1 MSILS
6 TSWQL
11 LRLRWRKRWLGE
23 CLEGEPVWRNK
34 VVHMFYEFLEIT
46 WNFGVFCE
54 LEPLFTTFWD
64 FLICFFESWLDD
76 SKLWKNTTKI
86 VERKNSGSDR
96 LGYRLNFCRSA
107 PKASPKIRNSFAQ
120 INLRSCFAQRCF
132 PNKNQDTSSFT
143 EPPLLFGYILSAGGN
158 GKYSQKEREGQRWQG
173 RRNKQIDG
181 GHRRSGTA
189 SDFKSRTTVQFM
201 VSNDVFLS
209 AMDLPNVFYF
219 EGSKADFVVLDGIS
233 IKGIDAPLIM
243 EAKMVFSCFF

>member
-34 VVHMFYEFLEIT
+34 VVHMFYEILEIT

-132 PNKNQDTSSFT
+132 PQQKPRHFFFHRTPPLVWVYPIRRRKRKILPKRKGGAKVARQEKQTDRRRTSS
-143 EPPLLFGYILSAGGN
+143 I
-158 GKYSQKEREGQRWQG
+158 W
-173 RRNKQIDG
+173 DG
-181 GHRRSGTA
+181 EW
-189 SDFKSRTTVQFM
+189 F
-201 VSNDVFLS
+201 
-209 AMDLPNVFYF
+209 
-219 EGSKADFVVLDGIS
+219 
-233 IKGIDAPLIM
+233 
-243 EAKMVFSCFF
+243 